1 MTIGLS
7 NKRLYNF
14 EMIRFIAFLFLV
26 FISTFSIAQE
36 IESGVIAIASNPVK
50 ITNAQ
55 GEVRIAK
62 TGDKIYLNDTIQTDA
77 QGKTQILLKD
87 QMTISLGPNSQM
99 VVDKF
104 VYDPKEKSKNELSTQ
119 IKQGAFKFI
128 SGKIASDNKD
138 AMKVSTPK
146 ATIAIRG
153 TGVAGEVQPTGT
165 DTIVLL
171 DGQIGVTSNKNS
183 KITQNISQS
192 GFGVTINPTGI
203 VSSPILI
210 PAVTLNTILNQIA
223 PQTSNSSSTKEQQ
236 QIISA
241 LSKDLLT
248 SDNLIAKSVGQENAQ
263 KFESALIGAANTL
276 AKSNNDRLL
285 VSDLFKI
292 INQNNDLKDIVDSI
306 TRANNA
312 FGSYDNVRVDVNIL
326 PYFAAGYS
334 PNYMTKEYFYTKTGQ
349 VVFDAYNVP
358 MTTSN
363 GGTGSGSG
371 TVNSAIVTV
380 NYDARTFNTSYD
392 LNYVLNAIA
401 YTASGSSTKS
411 ITDNI
416 KNGGGTLSG
425 SDRLQDL
432 NLISN
437 ATATNGANTSYI
449 DLKFSVGSIGNV
461 ADKMA
466 SIVVSAK
473 DTNGSPS
480 PSHYI
485 WGIGQS
491 IGKPLE

>member
-1 MTIGLS
+1 
-7 NKRLYNF
+7 
-14 EMIRFIAFLFLV
+14 
-26 FISTFSIAQE
+26 
-36 IESGVIAIASNPVK
+36 
-50 ITNAQ
+50 
-55 GEVRIAK
+55 
-62 TGDKIYLNDTIQTDA
+62 
-77 QGKTQILLKD
+77 
-87 QMTISLGPNSQM
+87 MTISLGPNSQM

-104 VYDPKEKSKNELSTQ
+104 VYDPKEKSKNELSAQ

-153 TGVAGEVQPTGT
+153 TGVAGEVQPIGT

-192 GFGVTINPTGI
+192 GYGVTVNPTGI
-203 VSSPILI
+203 VSPPILI

-223 PQTSNSSSTKEQQ
+223 PQNSGTSGTKEQQ
-236 QIISA
+236 QIISV

-248 SDNLIAKSVGQENAQ
+248 TDNLIAKSVGQENAQ

-349 VVFDAYNVP
+349 VVFDTYNVP
-358 MTTSN
+358 LTTSN
-363 GGTGSGSG
+363 GPTPSGSGSG
-371 TVNSAIVTV
+371 TLNSAIVIV
-380 NYDARTFNTSYD
+380 NYDARTFNTTYD
-392 LNYVLNAIA
+392 LSYVLNSIA
-401 YTASGSSTKS
+401 YTSSGSSTKS
-411 ITDNI
+411 ITDSI
-416 KNGGGTLSG
+416 KNGGGTLGNTDQLS
-425 SDRLQDL
+425 QL

-437 ATATNGANTSYI
+437 APATNGGNTSYI
-449 DLKFSVGSIGNV
+449 DLKFSVGSIGNIS
-461 ADKMA
+461 DKMA
-466 SIVVSAK
+466 SIVVSAQ
-473 DTNGSPS
+473 DTDGSTSPS
-480 PSHYI
+480 NHI